1 VAGVVGHYSK
11 AVAAIRENTAGAVL
25 GQEERNRHS
34 GDWLVVL
41 VIHLHHSFSR
51 HALVDIVDR
60 SFSLENRNV

>member
-1 VAGVVGHYSK
+1 
-11 AVAAIRENTAGAVL
+11 VL